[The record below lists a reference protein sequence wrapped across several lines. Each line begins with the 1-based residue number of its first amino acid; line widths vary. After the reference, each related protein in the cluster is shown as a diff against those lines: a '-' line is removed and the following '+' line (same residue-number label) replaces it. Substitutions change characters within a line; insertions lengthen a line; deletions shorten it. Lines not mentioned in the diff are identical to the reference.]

1 MKLLEFEAIGVHGY
15 LDFHIIFR
23 ADVNFIAGLNGSG
36 KTTALNMIA
45 ALVTPSIDVLSKI
58 QFKKTSLTILKDD
71 GKIITISAAQADDTL
86 VMHLDGPSP
95 KDKGLLEV
103 NIPEARYLER
113 NIANKYRKNHLFNVI
128 CELPSPMYLSLDR
141 RFIKEVNPLDSGAM
155 TLGMVFQDK
164 TTKETSSIDPGM
176 KEALDLIFK
185 KSAEIKDRQTIED
198 RKLRNKI
205 ILDSFHIGDS
215 DNGGMHFPDRN
226 SLAQLKSKQRTIK
239 SALKNLDFK
248 DDELEQMYDKFF
260 DNLNNLLNNVLDVLN
275 RNFND
280 FESTKKS
287 AAAKSRGIESIPT
300 KKGKISN
307 QISLESSQVLGTWFA
322 NSYQIARIDRLIKL
336 IREYESAR
344 DNIYQPLMKF
354 VELVNSFLKQT
365 NKVISVNNRG
375 EVKITISEVERDL
388 TILSSGER
396 QILIMLAHL
405 SLNTYLPKSGVF
417 IVDEPELSLHIAWQ
431 DKFLE
436 AVQAAGP
443 ELQIILATHS
453 PAIIGGRR
461 EYYIPLNGGI

>member
-1 MKLLEFEAIGVHGY
+1 MKLLEFQAKSVHGY
-15 LDFHIIFR
+15 LDFHLIFR
-23 ADVNFIAGLNGSG
+23 TDVNFIAGLNGSG

-45 ALVTPSIDVLSKI
+45 ALITPSIDVLSKI
-58 QFKKTSLTILKDD
+58 QFKRASLTILKDD
-71 GKIITISAAQADDTL
+71 GKVLTISAAQADDSL
-86 VMHLDGPSP
+86 VMHVDGPSST
-95 KDKGLLEV
+95 DKGLLEV
-103 NIPEARYLER
+103 NIPEARHLER

-128 CELPSPMYLSLDR
+128 YDLPSPMYLSLDR
-141 RFIKEVNPLDSGAM
+141 RFVKEVNPLDSANM

-164 TTKETSSIDPGM
+164 TTRDSSSIDPGM

-198 RKLRNKI
+198 RKLRNRI
-205 ILDSFHIGDS
+205 ILDSFHVGDS
-215 DNGGMHFPDRN
+215 DNRGMSFPDRN

-248 DDELEQMYDKFF
+248 DDELDQMYDKFF
-260 DNLNNLLNNVLDVLN
+260 DNLNNLLNSVLAVLS
-275 RNFND
+275 RNFD
-280 FESTKKS
+280 SFENSKKS
-287 AAAKSRGIESIPT
+287 ATAKSKDIESIPT
-300 KKGKISN
+300 RKGKISN

-336 IREYESAR
+336 IRDYESAR
-344 DNIYQPLMKF
+344 DDIYQPLMKF
-354 VELVNSFLKQT
+354 VELVNTFLGQT
-365 NKVISVNNRG
+365 NKKISVNNRG
-375 EVKITISEVERDL
+375 EVKITISGVERDL

-405 SLNTYLPKSGVF
+405 SLNTHLPKSGVF